1 MSWERTL
8 VMFQCRMFV
17 ASWTGVVKY
26 HGPRP
31 VNRPNNV
38 WVCNHTSMIDYI
50 ILTAYSPFA
59 VIMQLHAGWIAF
71 IQTRVLSCL
80 GCLWFNRNEV
90 SNNHDGIA
98 LGEALAHVSSVTD
111 SPQMRLESF
120 LASHA
125 HCCSNKL
132 ALSLFN
138 VDRAPLCQCDADG
151 CCLQSQQAALQLS
164 VQLSWADSAG

>member
-1 MSWERTL
+1 
-8 VMFQCRMFV
+8 MFV
-17 ASWTGVVKY
+17 ASWTGVVRY

-50 ILTAYSPFA
+50 ILTSYSPFA

-90 SNNHDGIA
+90 SFPTLTHAIRMVEGWT
-98 LGEALAHVSSVTD
+98 GRTLACM
-111 SPQMRLESF
+111 PQCPAICGS
-120 LASHA
+120 
-125 HCCSNKL
+125 CCSLHVALVYAFMHSPCLTLSCKTCNKML
-132 ALSLFN
+132 LQTWALLY
-138 VDRAPLCQCDADG
+138 L
-151 CCLQSQQAALQLS
+151 LLS
-164 VQLSWADSAG
+164 IFSPAS

>member
-1 MSWERTL
+1 MIWLQDQRRRLSWERTL
-8 VMFQCRMFV
+8 VQFQCRMFV
-17 ASWTGVVKY
+17 ASWTGVVRY

-50 ILTAYSPFA
+50 ILTSYSPFA

-90 SNNHDGIA
+90 M
-98 LGEALAHVSSVTD
+98 
-111 SPQMRLESF
+111 PQL
-120 LASHA
+120 LHT
-125 HCCSNKL
+125 
-132 ALSLFN
+132 
-138 VDRAPLCQCDADG
+138 
-151 CCLQSQQAALQLS
+151 
-164 VQLSWADSAG
+164 

>member
-1 MSWERTL
+1 MQDQRRRMSWERTL

-90 SNNHDGIA
+90 SD
-98 LGEALAHVSSVTD
+98 
-111 SPQMRLESF
+111 
-120 LASHA
+120 LASVVT
-125 HCCSNKL
+125 SNVCNTL
-132 ALSLFN
+132 
-138 VDRAPLCQCDADG
+138 
-151 CCLQSQQAALQLS
+151 
-164 VQLSWADSAG
+164 

>member
-1 MSWERTL
+1 MQDQRRRTSWERTL
-8 VMFQCRMFV
+8 VQFQCRMFV
-17 ASWTGVVKY
+17 ASWTGVVRY

-50 ILTAYSPFA
+50 ILTSYSPFA

-90 SNNHDGIA
+90 SSPTFTYAMRMVQGWILVCMLQCPA
-98 LGEALAHVSSVTD
+98 ICD
-111 SPQMRLESF
+111 S
-120 LASHA
+120 
-125 HCCSNKL
+125 
-132 ALSLFN
+132 
-138 VDRAPLCQCDADG
+138 
-151 CCLQSQQAALQLS
+151 CCLLHVVLIYAFLHSLCLRFACKT
-164 VQLSWADSAG
+164 